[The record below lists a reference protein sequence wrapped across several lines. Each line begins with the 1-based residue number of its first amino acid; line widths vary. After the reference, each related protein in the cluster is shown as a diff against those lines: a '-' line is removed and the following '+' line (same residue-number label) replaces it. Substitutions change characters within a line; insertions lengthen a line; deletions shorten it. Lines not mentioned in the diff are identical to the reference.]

1 MEAPGLQKWD
11 PKLVVGGEGPTE
23 KEGEPAE
30 AGPKR
35 KPGTNKRPEKR
46 RKVNDI
52 GQQDA
57 ELPGEAGDPV
67 VGNCCSRI
75 CSSDLQALC
84 DHCGATPDLNLKQSP
99 Y

>member
-11 PKLVVGGEGPTE
+11 PKLVVGGEGTTE
-23 KEGEPAE
+23 KESETPGV
-30 AGPKR
+30 GPKR
-35 KPGTNKRPEKR
+35 KPGINKRPEKR

-67 VGNCCSRI
+67 VGIFCSRT
-75 CSSDLQALC
+75 CSV
-84 DHCGATPDLNLKQSP
+84 N
-99 Y
+99 